1 MKFHYARITA
11 ATALVGVTLLAS
23 GCNTTDRDNAVIG
36 GATGAVIGGVTTG
49 TLKGAAVGTAVGV
62 GAGVLIGRIATGS
75 LFCRYQRS
83 DGSTY
88 VRLCP

>member
-1 MKFHYARITA
+1 MKVISVKASTIAVVFAIS
-11 ATALVGVTLLAS
+11 ALVS
-23 GCNTTDRDNAVIG
+23 GCNTTDQQNAVIG
-36 GATGAVIGGVTTG
+36 GATGAVIGGVATG

-62 GAGVLIGRIATGS
+62 GAGVLIGRIADGS

-83 DGSTY
+83 NGTTY